1 MSDKV
6 KPPRT
11 VGAIGTS
18 LFQINGMIGAG
29 IFALPAMLVAA
40 VGSFAPAM
48 IVIGAILI
56 LPTCF
61 VFAWLATRFEETGGP
76 VLYGK
81 TAFGSFAGFHAG
93 WGRYASGIV
102 AMGANTHVMV
112 SYIAA
117 LFPPLQ
123 IPWIASV
130 ASFAIL
136 VLSTLYIFLGMRSS
150 VNALGLLTA
159 FKLVPLAI
167 LVLAAVFGNYNA
179 PAIVLP
185 EFTKAETVILLTF
198 YAFIGFEGVVVP
210 AGELNNPRRDLPR
223 VILLALA
230 GVTLAYVAVIW
241 AYMAIVSEPTGNAN
255 ALAGAAS
262 IAFGEVGAIM
272 IVLAASFSIM
282 ANNFAGMVVVPRLA
296 YGMAEQGMLPAW
308 FEQIHPRFLTPANS
322 IMFYGFAGAL
332 FSLSG
337 GFAAL
342 ASASTLTRLLTY
354 MISAGAVPT
363 IAIREGKINGC
374 HLGLAIPS
382 LASCVWIAFQASAQS
397 WLTFGGLFIFGTI
410 LFLCARRNSAFAPD
424 AA

>member
-1 MSDKV
+1 MDEKLA
-6 KPPRT
+6 PPRT
-11 VGAIGTS
+11 VGAVGTS

-81 TAFGSFAGFHAG
+81 AAFGSFAGFHAG

-112 SYIAA
+112 SYLAA
-117 LFPPLQ
+117 LFPPLET
-123 IPWIASV
+123 PWIASV
-130 ASFAIL
+130 AAFMIL
-136 VLSTLYIFLGMRSS
+136 VLSTLYIVLGMRSS
-150 VNALGLLTA
+150 VNALGLLTVL
-159 FKLVPLAI
+159 KLAPLAI

-185 EFTKAETVILLTF
+185 EFTQAEIVILLTF

-210 AGELNNPRRDLPR
+210 AGELNNPKRDLPR
-223 VILLALA
+223 VILITLA

-241 AYMAIVSEPTGNAN
+241 AYMAIVSEPTGHTN
-255 ALAGAAS
+255 ALAGAAT

-272 IVLAASFSIM
+272 IVFAASFSIM

-308 FEQIHPRFLTPANS
+308 FDKIHPRFLTPANS

-332 FSLSG
+332 FSLTG

-354 MISAGAVPT
+354 AISAGALPK
-363 IAIREGKINGC
+363 IESREGGINWL
-374 HLGLAIPS
+374 HLALALLS
-382 LASCVWIAFQASAQS
+382 LASCVWIASQATTQS

-410 LFLCARRNSAFAPD
+410 LFLFARRNSAIGAK